1 MGVITGIQIGMPREK
16 FKMKYLIFTLLLGV
30 FTLLRAQGTPVIEV
44 VSGVKYYVHFVQS
57 GNTLFGIHKTY
68 NVPLEKI
75 ITVNPGC
82 EKGLVEGQ
90 KILVPV
96 PLVDVKHTVVA
107 KQTLYAISNIYG
119 VRVESIIADN
129 PDAQLGLKVGQVLL
143 IKGTSKDL
151 ILHDV
156 NNFTESPI
164 AEVDTIRLQ
173 DNLNLQL
180 SFSDSIIDYIVLD
193 HETLYIISKRF
204 MVSTTE
210 LQRLNGLKNTK
221 IKAGDR
227 IKIPVKKE
235 KVEPVVIRS
244 VKPNE
249 IQQIDELTSYTYKD
263 SYNVAFLLPLYLD
276 RTEGYPEQLVTL
288 ATEFY
293 MGAKLALDSL
303 EFMGLRANVYVFDV
317 KSDSTSVKK
326 ILAKDE
332 FLDMDMI
339 IGPFSM
345 EGATVVSRWCK
356 ENEVHMV
363 CPISLPT
370 SLIQNNKFV
379 TQSVPSEAT
388 QQSEFAIFAL
398 NNKEAEQFIL
408 IKPSGEKDQVA
419 YASFRNSF
427 TTSPFTGNRPK
438 LIDATLETYTTFLRK
453 GVKTVIIFP
462 ASDKLRALKFMN
474 SLNASKADG
483 QFIEVYGS
491 REWMNFDEMQAS
503 FRNRFHY
510 HFASPNDLN
519 FTYEKTKRFLR
530 KYRVAYNADLSKM
543 AVQGF
548 DVTLHFLVGLFQ
560 MVKTPSEEGIMNA
573 FELIQRGTGN
583 GYENGKVFI
592 IRQEEYKLIR
602 SN

>member
-75 ITVNPGC
+75 ITANPGC

-96 PLVDVKHTVVA
+96 PLIDVKHTVVA

-129 PDAQLGLKVGQVLL
+129 PEAQLGLKVGQVLL
-143 IKGTSKDL
+143 IKGASKEL
-151 ILHDV
+151 LLNDV
-156 NNFTESPI
+156 NNFTETPI

-173 DNLNLQL
+173 DNPNLQL
-180 SFSDSIIDYIVLD
+180 SFSDSIIDHIVLD
-193 HETLYIISKRF
+193 HETLYIIAKRF

-210 LQRLNGLKNTK
+210 IQRLNGLKNTK

-235 KVEPVVIRS
+235 KVEPVTIRAVTNKETEVIDFS
-244 VKPNE
+244 SIP
-249 IQQIDELTSYTYKD
+249 LYKE
-263 SYNVAFLLPLYLD
+263 SYNVAFLLPLFLD
-276 RTEGYPEQLVTL
+276 RTEGYSEQLSTF

-317 KSDSTSVKK
+317 KSDSASVKK

-332 FLDMDMI
+332 FLDIDMI

-345 EGATVVSRWCK
+345 EGSTVVSRWCK
-356 ENEVHMV
+356 ENEVRMV

-370 SLIQNNKFV
+370 ALIQNNKFV

-388 QQSEFAIFAL
+388 QQAELAIFAL

-408 IKPSGEKDQVA
+408 IKPTGEKDQTS
-419 YASFRNSF
+419 YASFRNAF
-427 TTSPFTGNRPK
+427 TTAPFTGNRPK
-438 LIDATLETYTTFLRK
+438 LIDATLENYTTFLRK

-462 ASDKLRALKFMN
+462 TSDKLQALKFMN

-503 FRNRFHY
+503 FRNRFHF

-519 FTYEKTKRFLR
+519 FTYEKTERFLR
-530 KYRVAYNADLSKM
+530 KYRMAYNADLSKM
-543 AVQGF
+543 GAQGF
-548 DVTLHFLVGLFQ
+548 DVTLHFLSGLF
-560 MVKTPSEEGIMNA
+560 MTPFEEGIMNA
-573 FELIQRGTGN
+573 FDLIQRGTGN

>member
-1 MGVITGIQIGMPREK
+1 MGVIIGIRIGMPREK

-75 ITVNPGC
+75 ITANPGC

-129 PDAQLGLKVGQVLL
+129 PEAQLGLKVGQVLL
-143 IKGTSKDL
+143 IKGASKEL
-151 ILHDV
+151 LLNDV
-156 NNFTESPI
+156 NNFTETPI
-164 AEVDTIRLQ
+164 AEVDTIRLP
-173 DNLNLQL
+173 DNPNLQL
-180 SFSDSIIDYIVLD
+180 SFSDSIIDHIVLD
-193 HETLYIISKRF
+193 HETLYIIAKRF

-210 LQRLNGLKNTK
+210 IQRLNGLKNTK

-227 IKIPVKKE
+227 LKIPVKRE
-235 KVEPVVIRS
+235 KVEPVAIRAVTIKETEVIDFS
-244 VKPNE
+244 SIP
-249 IQQIDELTSYTYKD
+249 QYKD
-263 SYNVAFLLPLYLD
+263 SYNVAFLLPLFLD
-276 RTEGYPEQLVTL
+276 RTEGYSEQLATF

-317 KSDSTSVKK
+317 KSDSASVKK

-332 FLDMDMI
+332 FLDIDMI

-356 ENEVHMV
+356 ENEVRMV

-370 SLIQNNKFV
+370 ALIQNNKFV

-388 QQSEFAIFAL
+388 QQAELAIFAL

-408 IKPSGEKDQVA
+408 IKPTGEKDQVA
-419 YASFRNSF
+419 YASFRNAF

-438 LIDATLETYTTFLRK
+438 LIDATLENYSTFLRK
-453 GVKTVIIFP
+453 GVKTVIVFP
-462 ASDKLRALKFMN
+462 ASDKLQALKFMN

-483 QFIEVYGS
+483 QFIDVYGS
-491 REWMNFDEMQAS
+491 REWMNFDEMKAS
-503 FRNRFHY
+503 FRNRFHF

-519 FTYEKTKRFLR
+519 FTYEKTERFLR
-530 KYRVAYNADLSKM
+530 KYRIAYNADLSKM
-543 AVQGF
+543 AAQGF
-548 DVTLHFLVGLFQ
+548 DVTLHFLSGLF
-560 MVKTPSEEGIMNA
+560 MTPSQEGIMNA
-573 FELIQRGTGN
+573 FDLIQKGTGN
-583 GYENGKVFI
+583 GYENGRVFI

>member
-1 MGVITGIQIGMPREK
+1 
-16 FKMKYLIFTLLLGV
+16 MKYLIFTLLLGV
-30 FTLLRAQGTPVIEV
+30 FTLLRAQGAPVVEV

-75 ITVNPGC
+75 ITANPGC

-119 VRVESIIADN
+119 VRVENIIADN
-129 PDAQLGLKVGQVLL
+129 PEAEFGLKVGQVLL
-143 IKGTSKDL
+143 IKGASKD
-151 ILHDV
+151 ILLNDV
-156 NNFTESPI
+156 NNFTETPV
-164 AEVDTIRLQ
+164 ADVDTIRFQ
-173 DNLNLQL
+173 DNPNLQL
-180 SFSDSIIDYIVLD
+180 TFSDSIIDHIVLD

-204 MVSTTE
+204 MVSTAE

-235 KVEPVVIRS
+235 KVEPVTIRS
-244 VKPNE
+244 VSNNE
-249 IQQIDELTSYTYKD
+249 AEAIDFSSIPEYKE

-276 RTEGYPEQLVTL
+276 RSEGYPEQLATF

-293 MGAKLALDSL
+293 MGAKLALDTL
-303 EFMGLRANVYVFDV
+303 EFMGLRSNVYVFDV
-317 KSDSTSVKK
+317 KSDSASVKK

-345 EGATVVSRWCK
+345 EGAAIVSRWCK
-356 ENEVHMV
+356 ENEVRMV

-370 SLIQNNKFV
+370 ALIQNNKFV
-379 TQSVPSEAT
+379 TLSVPSEAT
-388 QQSEFAIFAL
+388 QQSELAIFAL
-398 NNKEAEQFIL
+398 NNTEAEQFIL
-408 IKPSGEKDQVA
+408 IKPTGEKDQVA
-419 YASFRNSF
+419 YSSFRNAF
-427 TTSPFTGNRPK
+427 ITAPFTGNRPK
-438 LIDATLETYTTFLRK
+438 LIDATLENYTTFLRK
-453 GVKTVIIFP
+453 GVKTVIVFP
-462 ASDKLRALKFMN
+462 ASDKLQVLKFMN

-483 QFIEVYGS
+483 QFIDVYGS
-491 REWMNFDEMQAS
+491 REWMNFDEMKAS
-503 FRNRFHY
+503 FRNRFHF

-519 FTYEKTKRFLR
+519 FTYEKTERFLR
-530 KYRVAYNADLSKM
+530 KYRMAYNADLSKM
-543 AVQGF
+543 AAQGF
-548 DVTLHFLVGLFQ
+548 DVTLHFLSGLF
-560 MVKTPSEEGIMNA
+560 MTPSEEGIMNA
-573 FELIQRGTGN
+573 FDLIQKGIGN
-583 GYENGKVFI
+583 GYENGRVFI

>member
-1 MGVITGIQIGMPREK
+1 MPREK

-30 FTLLRAQGTPVIEV
+30 FNLLRAQGTPVIEV
-44 VSGVKYYVHFVQS
+44 VSGIKYYVHFVES

-68 NVPLEKI
+68 NVPLDQI
-75 ITVNPGC
+75 ITANPGC

-107 KQTLYAISNIYG
+107 KQTLFAIAKIYG
-119 VRVESIIADN
+119 VRVETIIADN
-129 PDAQLGLKVGQVLL
+129 PEAESGLKVGQVLF
-143 IKGTSKDL
+143 IKGASKDL
-151 ILHDV
+151 LLNDV
-156 NNFTESPI
+156 NNFTETPV
-164 AEVDTIRLQ
+164 AEVDTIRFQ
-173 DNLNLQL
+173 DNPNLQL
-180 SFSDSIIDYIVLD
+180 SFSDSLIEHIVLD

-204 MVSTTE
+204 MVSTSE

-235 KVEPVVIRS
+235 KVEPVTIRAVTIKETEVIDFS
-244 VKPNE
+244 SIP
-249 IQQIDELTSYTYKD
+249 LYKE
-263 SYNVAFLLPLYLD
+263 SYNVAFLLPLFLD
-276 RTEGYPEQLVTL
+276 RTDGYSEQLSTF

-303 EFMGLRANVYVFDV
+303 EFMGLRAKVYVFDV
-317 KSDSTSVKK
+317 KSDSASVKK
-326 ILAKDE
+326 ILSKDE

-345 EGATVVSRWCK
+345 ESATVVSRWCK
-356 ENEVHMV
+356 ENEVRMV

-379 TQSVPSEAT
+379 SQTVPSEAT
-388 QQSEFAIFAL
+388 QQSELAVFAL

-408 IKPSGEKDQVA
+408 IKPTGEKDQVA
-419 YASFRNSF
+419 YSSFRNTF
-427 TTSPFTGNRPK
+427 TTEPFTGNRPK
-438 LIDATLETYTTFLRK
+438 LIDATLENYTTFLRK
-453 GVKTVIIFP
+453 GVKTIIVFP
-462 ASDKLRALKFMN
+462 ASDKLQVLKFMN

-483 QFIEVYGS
+483 QFVEVYGS
-491 REWMNFDEMQAS
+491 REWMNFDEMKAS
-503 FRNRFHY
+503 FRNRFHF

-519 FTYEKTKRFLR
+519 FSYEKTERFLR
-530 KYRVAYNADLSKM
+530 KYRMSYNADLSKM
-543 AVQGF
+543 AAQGF
-548 DVTLHFLVGLFQ
+548 DVTMYFLSGLFG
-560 MVKTPSEEGIMNA
+560 PISEEGIMNA
-573 FELIQRGTGN
+573 FDLIQKGVGN
-583 GYENGKVFI
+583 GFENGRVFI

>member
-1 MGVITGIQIGMPREK
+1 
-16 FKMKYLIFTLLLGV
+16 MKYLIFTLLLGV
-30 FTLLRAQGTPVIEV
+30 FTLLRAQGTPEVEV

-75 ITVNPGC
+75 ISANPGC

-129 PDAQLGLKVGQVLL
+129 PEAESGLKVGQVLL
-143 IKGTSKDL
+143 IKGASKDL
-151 ILHDV
+151 LLNDV
-156 NNFTESPI
+156 NNFTETPVP
-164 AEVDTIRLQ
+164 EVDTIRFQ
-173 DNLNLQL
+173 DNPNLQL
-180 SFSDSIIDYIVLD
+180 SFSDSIIDHIVMD
-193 HETLYIISKRF
+193 HETLYIIAKRF
-204 MVSTTE
+204 MVSTSE

-227 IKIPVKKE
+227 IKIPIKKE
-235 KVEPVVIRS
+235 KVEPVTIRAVTNKETEVINFS
-244 VKPNE
+244 SIP
-249 IQQIDELTSYTYKD
+249 LYKE
-263 SYNVAFLLPLYLD
+263 SYNVAFLLPLFLD
-276 RTEGYPEQLVTL
+276 RTEGYSEQLSTF

-317 KSDSTSVKK
+317 KSDSASVKK
-326 ILAKDE
+326 ILSKDE

-345 EGATVVSRWCK
+345 ESATVVSRWCK
-356 ENEVHMV
+356 ENEVRMV

-370 SLIQNNKFV
+370 ALIQNNKFV
-379 TQSVPSEAT
+379 TQAVPSEAT
-388 QQSEFAIFAL
+388 QQSELAIFAL

-408 IKPSGEKDQVA
+408 IKPTGEKDQAA
-419 YASFRNSF
+419 YASFRNAF
-427 TTSPFTGNRPK
+427 TSAPITGNRPK
-438 LIDATLETYTTFLRK
+438 LIDATLENYTTFLRK
-453 GVKTVIIFP
+453 GVKTVIVFP
-462 ASDKLRALKFMN
+462 ASDKLQSLKFMN

-491 REWMNFDEMQAS
+491 REWMNFDEMKAS
-503 FRNRFHY
+503 FRNRFHF

-519 FTYEKTKRFLR
+519 FSYDKTERFLR
-530 KYRVAYNADLSKM
+530 KYRMTYNADLSKM
-543 AVQGF
+543 AAQGF
-548 DVTLHFLVGLFQ
+548 DVTMHFLSGLF
-560 MVKTPSEEGIMNA
+560 MTPSEEGIMNA
-573 FELIQRGTGN
+573 FDLIQKGTGN
-583 GYENGKVFI
+583 GFENGRVFI

>member
-1 MGVITGIQIGMPREK
+1 MPREK

-30 FTLLRAQGTPVIEV
+30 FTLLRAQGNPVIEV

-75 ITVNPGC
+75 ITANPGC

-129 PDAQLGLKVGQVLL
+129 PEAQLGLKVGQVLL
-143 IKGTSKDL
+143 IKGASKELLLNDF
-151 ILHDV
+151 
-156 NNFTESPI
+156 NNFTETPFS
-164 AEVDTIRLQ
+164 EVDTIRLP
-173 DNLNLQL
+173 DNPNLQL
-180 SFSDSIIDYIVLD
+180 SFSDSIIDHIVLD
-193 HETLYIISKRF
+193 HETLYIIAKRF

-210 LQRLNGLKNTK
+210 IQRLNGLKNTK

-235 KVEPVVIRS
+235 KVEPVTIRAVS
-244 VKPNE
+244 IKESEE
-249 IQQIDELTSYTYKD
+249 IDFSTIPTYKN
-263 SYNVAFLLPLYLD
+263 SYNVAFLLPFYLD
-276 RTEGYPEQLVTL
+276 RADGYSEQL
-288 ATEFY
+288 ATFAAEFY
-293 MGAKLALDSL
+293 MGAKLALDTL

-326 ILAKDE
+326 ILAKEE

-356 ENEVHMV
+356 ENEVRMV

-370 SLIQNNKFV
+370 ALIQNNKFV

-388 QQSEFAIFAL
+388 QQSELAIFAL
-398 NNKEAEQFIL
+398 NNKEVEQFIL
-408 IKPSGEKDQVA
+408 IKPAGEKDQVA
-419 YASFRNSF
+419 YSSFRNAF
-427 TTSPFTGNRPK
+427 TTTAITGNRPK
-438 LIDATLETYTTFLRK
+438 LIDATLENFTTFLRK

-462 ASDKLRALKFMN
+462 ASDKLQALKFMN
-474 SLNASKADG
+474 SLNASKSDAL
-483 QFIEVYGS
+483 FIDVYGS
-491 REWMNFDEMQAS
+491 REWMNFDEMKAS
-503 FRNRFHY
+503 FRNRYHF

-519 FTYEKTKRFLR
+519 FAYAKTERFLR
-530 KYRVAYNADLSKM
+530 KYRMAYNADLSKM
-543 AVQGF
+543 AAQGF
-548 DVTLHFLVGLFQ
+548 DVTLHFLTGLF
-560 MVKTPSEEGIMNA
+560 MVPVTEGIMNS
-573 FELIQRGTGN
+573 FDLIQKGTGN
-583 GYENGKVFI
+583 GFENGKVFI

>member
-1 MGVITGIQIGMPREK
+1 
-16 FKMKYLIFTLLLGV
+16 MKYLIFTLLLGV
-30 FTLLRAQGTPVIEV
+30 FTLLRAQGAPVVEV

-75 ITVNPGC
+75 ITANPGC

-119 VRVESIIADN
+119 VRVENIIADN
-129 PDAQLGLKVGQVLL
+129 PEAEFGLKVGQVLL
-143 IKGTSKDL
+143 IKGASKD
-151 ILHDV
+151 ILLNDV
-156 NNFTESPI
+156 NNFTETPV
-164 AEVDTIRLQ
+164 ADVDTIRFQ
-173 DNLNLQL
+173 DNPNLQL
-180 SFSDSIIDYIVLD
+180 TFSDSIIDHIVLD

-204 MVSTTE
+204 MVSTAE

-235 KVEPVVIRS
+235 KVEQVAVRS
-244 VKPNE
+244 VTPKETQPL
-249 IQQIDELTSYTYKD
+249 DELTAYPSKD
-263 SYNVAFLLPLYLD
+263 SFNVAFLLPFYLD
-276 RTEGYPEQLVTL
+276 RTEGYSEQLSTF

-317 KSDSTSVKK
+317 KSDSVSVKK
-326 ILAKDE
+326 ILSKEE

-345 EGATVVSRWCK
+345 ESATVVSRWCK
-356 ENEVHMV
+356 ENEVRMV

-370 SLIQNNKFV
+370 ALIQNNKFV
-379 TQSVPSEAT
+379 TQTVPSEAT
-388 QQSEFAIFAL
+388 QQSELAIFAL

-408 IKPSGEKDQVA
+408 IKPTGEKDQVA
-419 YASFRNSF
+419 YSSFRNAF
-427 TTSPFTGNRPK
+427 ITAPFTGNRPK
-438 LIDATLETYTTFLRK
+438 LIDATLENYTTFLRK
-453 GVKTVIIFP
+453 GVKTIIVFP
-462 ASDKLRALKFMN
+462 ASDKLQALKFMN

-483 QFIEVYGS
+483 QFVEVYGS
-491 REWMNFDEMQAS
+491 REWMNFDEMKAS
-503 FRNRFHY
+503 FRNRFHF

-519 FTYEKTKRFLR
+519 FSYEKTERFLR

-543 AVQGF
+543 AAQGF
-548 DVTLHFLVGLFQ
+548 DVTLHFLTGLFQ
-560 MVKTPSEEGIMNA
+560 MVKSSSEERIMNA